1 LVRGRS
7 SVQSTPAAP
16 ISKTYSAPLGTT
28 QQNTARTCKLN
39 VEKTLNFVPG
49 MFRVVFVGLLESPTT
64 DSHKK
69 SDSKKPPA
77 PKNRGKD
84 Q

>member
-1 LVRGRS
+1 VFNPLRQHRFQRLIRHRS
-7 SVQSTPAAP
+7 ALPSR
-16 ISKTYSAPLGTT
+16 T
-28 QQNTARTCKLN
+28 QHEH

-69 SDSKKPPA
+69 SDSKKAPA
-77 PKNRGKD
+77 PRNRGKD